1 MRRLAR
7 LLRPL
12 GVPALIALV
21 LTAWP
26 LFQILWLVALAVGCV
41 WLVIRR
47 PRPKNTGMGRQ
58 PVAGWSAG
66 FGGLSQASDPCDP
79 ALRRGKR

>member
-26 LFQILWLVALAVGCV
+26 LLQFLWLALLAIGCL

-47 PRPKNTGMGRQ
+47 PK
-58 PVAGWSAG
+58 
-66 FGGLSQASDPCDP
+66 L
-79 ALRRGKR
+79 

>member
-21 LTAWP
+21 LTLWP
-26 LFQILWLVALAVGCV
+26 LFQILWLVALAIGCV

-47 PRPKNTGMGRQ
+47 PK
-58 PVAGWSAG
+58 
-66 FGGLSQASDPCDP
+66 L
-79 ALRRGKR
+79 

>member
-12 GVPALIALV
+12 GVPALIALM

-26 LFQILWLVALAVGCV
+26 LLQFVWLALLVVGCL

-47 PRPKNTGMGRQ
+47 PT
-58 PVAGWSAG
+58 
-66 FGGLSQASDPCDP
+66 L
-79 ALRRGKR
+79 